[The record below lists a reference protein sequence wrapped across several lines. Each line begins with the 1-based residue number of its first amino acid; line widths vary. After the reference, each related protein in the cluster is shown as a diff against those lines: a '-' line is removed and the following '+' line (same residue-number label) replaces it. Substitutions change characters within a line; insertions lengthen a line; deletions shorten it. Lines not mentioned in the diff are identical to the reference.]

1 MAEYN
6 FNQDI
11 DVGERGEL
19 VLIKEF
25 NKKGLKLIND
35 NKDNKY
41 DIKMETPS
49 GRETTLEVKTDVW
62 CAPGRHL
69 MLPFGKIWVE
79 PKDSGNLFIEFQS
92 RNKPS
97 GIAVTQAETFI
108 YYFPFFKK
116 YWSISVSELKKLI
129 KENDF
134 RETKDS
140 GDLNSDTRGYLIPR
154 EEYKE
159 YFKVFTIDYEWEK

>member
-19 VLIKEF
+19 VLINEF
-25 NKKGLKLIND
+25 EEKGLSLVND

-41 DIKMETPS
+41 DVKLRLPS
-49 GRETTLEVKTDVW
+49 GKETTLEIKTDVW
-62 CAPGRHL
+62 CAPGRYL
-69 MLPFGKIWVE
+69 ELPFDRIWVE
-79 PKDSGNLFIEFQS
+79 AKDSGNLFIEFQS

-97 GIAVTQAETFI
+97 GISVTQADTFI
-108 YYFPFFKK
+108 YYFPFFKE
-116 YWSISVSELKKLI
+116 YWSISVTKLKNLI
-129 KENDF
+129 KTNDF

-140 GDLNSDTRGYLIPR
+140 GDLDSDTRGYLIPR
-154 EEYKE
+154 KQYKKE
-159 YFKVFTIDYEWEK
+159 FKVFNVDYEWEK